1 MSRIYF
7 GTDGIRG
14 RVGIRPMTP
23 DFVLRLGWAIGRVLG
38 SDSEAPQILI
48 GKDTRRS
55 GYMFESALEAG
66 LSAAGVNV
74 LLLGPHPT
82 PAIAQLTRELGACA
96 GIVISASHNPHY
108 DNGIKLFD
116 ANGAKL
122 PDAVEHRI
130 EAEIEKPMNI
140 DPQSLPGKA
149 RRINDAGRRYL
160 DFCTGTVPEGFRLDG
175 LRLLV
180 DCAHGAAYQLAPK
193 LFEELGA
200 DVVAVGVEP
209 DGTNINDGCG
219 ATCPEHVRTQTRAH
233 QATLGL
239 AVDGDGDRL
248 IMVDEHGELV
258 DGDDLLYIIARARQ
272 AQGTLRG
279 GVAGTQMSNLGLE
292 KALAALE
299 IPFERAAVGDRYVQE
314 LLLARDW
321 QLGGETSGHI
331 ICRDRACT
339 GDALVAAL
347 QALEALRILGLPLFQ
362 ARANLRKYPQTM
374 INVHCPP
381 DHAPGPATDAA
392 VQDVRDELGERGRV
406 LLRPSGT
413 EPVLRVMVEGEDHG
427 RVEALARFIADSIAP
442 EPPESP
448 APRA

>member
-1 MSRIYF
+1 
-7 GTDGIRG
+7 
-14 RVGIRPMTP
+14 MTP

-38 SDSEAPQILI
+38 RESGTPQILI

-74 LLLGPHPT
+74 LLLGPQPT
-82 PAIAQLTRELGACA
+82 PAIAQLTRELDACA

-116 ANGAKL
+116 TDGAKL
-122 PDAVEHRI
+122 PDEIEQRI
-130 EAEIEKPMNI
+130 EAELEKPMDI

-149 RRINDAGRRYL
+149 RRIDDAGRRYL
-160 DFCTGTVPEGFRLDG
+160 DFCKSTVSEGFRLDG

-209 DGTNINDGCG
+209 DGTNINDECG
-219 ATCPEHVRTQTRAH
+219 ATCPEYVCTQARQNH
-233 QATLGL
+233 ATLGL
-239 AVDGDGDRL
+239 AVDGDADRL
-248 IMVDEHGELV
+248 IMVDEEGEIV
-258 DGDDLLYIIARARQ
+258 DGDDLLYVIARARQ
-272 AQGTLRG
+272 TQGSLRG
-279 GVAGTQMSNLGLE
+279 GVVGTQMSNLGLE
-292 KALAALE
+292 QALASLG
-299 IPFERAAVGDRYVQE
+299 ISFERAAVGDRYVQE
-314 LLLARDW
+314 QLLARDW

-339 GDALVAAL
+339 GDAMIAAL
-347 QALEALRILGLPLFQ
+347 QTLEALQILDLPLCQ
-362 ARANLRKYPQTM
+362 ARADLRKYPQTM
-374 INVHCPP
+374 INVHCPR

-392 VQDVRDELGERGRV
+392 VQNARDELGERGRV

-413 EPVLRVMVEGEDHG
+413 EPVLRVMVEGEDHR
-427 RVEALARFIADSIAP
+427 RVEALAQSIADSIA
-442 EPPESP
+442 
-448 APRA
+448 ANV

>member
-1 MSRIYF
+1 
-7 GTDGIRG
+7 
-14 RVGIRPMTP
+14 MTP

-38 SDSEAPQILI
+38 RESGTPQILI

-74 LLLGPHPT
+74 LLLGPQPT
-82 PAIAQLTRELGACA
+82 PAIAQLTRELDACA

-116 ANGAKL
+116 TDGAKL
-122 PDAVEHRI
+122 PDEIEQRI
-130 EAEIEKPMNI
+130 EAELEKPMDI

-149 RRINDAGRRYL
+149 RRIDDAGRRYL
-160 DFCTGTVPEGFRLDG
+160 DFCKSTVSEGFRLDG

-209 DGTNINDGCG
+209 DGTNINDECG
-219 ATCPEHVRTQTRAH
+219 ATCPEYVCAQARQNH
-233 QATLGL
+233 ATLGL
-239 AVDGDGDRL
+239 AMDGDADRL
-248 IMVDEHGELV
+248 IMVDEEGEIV
-258 DGDDLLYIIARARQ
+258 DGDDLLYVIARARQ
-272 AQGTLRG
+272 TQGSLRG
-279 GVAGTQMSNLGLE
+279 GVVGTQMSNLGLE
-292 KALAALE
+292 QALASLG
-299 IPFERAAVGDRYVQE
+299 ISFERAAVGDRYVQE
-314 LLLARDW
+314 QLLARDW

-339 GDALVAAL
+339 GDAMIAAL
-347 QALEALRILGLPLFQ
+347 QTLEALHILDLPLCQ
-362 ARANLRKYPQTM
+362 ARADLRKYPQTM
-374 INVHCPP
+374 INVHCPR

-392 VQDVRDELGERGRV
+392 VQNARDELGERGRV

-413 EPVLRVMVEGEDHG
+413 EPVLRVMVEGEDHR
-427 RVEALARFIADSIAP
+427 RVEALAQSIADSIA
-442 EPPESP
+442 
-448 APRA
+448 ANV

>member
-1 MSRIYF
+1 
-7 GTDGIRG
+7 
-14 RVGIRPMTP
+14 MTP

-38 SDSEAPQILI
+38 REFGTPRILI

-74 LLLGPHPT
+74 LLLGPQPT
-82 PAIAQLTRELGACA
+82 PAIAQLTRELDACA

-116 ANGAKL
+116 TDGAKL
-122 PDAVEHRI
+122 PDEIEQRI
-130 EAEIEKPMNI
+130 EAELEEPMDI

-160 DFCTGTVPEGFRLDG
+160 DFCKGTVPEGFRLDG

-219 ATCPEHVRTQTRAH
+219 ATCPEYVRAQVRQH
-233 QATLGL
+233 HATLGL
-239 AVDGDGDRL
+239 AVDGDADRL
-248 IMVDEHGELV
+248 IMVDEEGEIV
-258 DGDDLLYIIARARQ
+258 DGDDLLYVIARARQ
-272 AQGTLRG
+272 AQDSLRG
-279 GVAGTQMSNLGLE
+279 GVIGTQMSNLGLE
-292 KALAALE
+292 QALASLG

-314 LLLARDW
+314 QLLARDW

-339 GDALVAAL
+339 GDAMVAAL
-347 QALEALRILGLPLFQ
+347 QTLEALHILDLSLCQ
-362 ARANLRKYPQTM
+362 ARADLRKYPQTM
-374 INVHCPP
+374 INVHCPR

-392 VQDVRDELGERGRV
+392 VKDACDELGERGRV

-427 RVEALARFIADSIAP
+427 RVEALAQSIADSIA
-442 EPPESP
+442 
-448 APRA
+448 ANV

>member
-1 MSRIYF
+1 
-7 GTDGIRG
+7 
-14 RVGIRPMTP
+14 MTP

-38 SDSEAPQILI
+38 RGSETPQILI

-74 LLLGPHPT
+74 LLLGPQPT
-82 PAIAQLTRELGACA
+82 PAIAQLTRELDACA

-116 ANGAKL
+116 TDGAKL
-122 PDAVEHRI
+122 PDEIEQRI
-130 EAEIEKPMNI
+130 EAELEQPMDI

-160 DFCTGTVPEGFRLDG
+160 DFCKSTVSEDFRLDD
-175 LRLLV
+175 LRLLA

-209 DGTNINDGCG
+209 NGTNINDGCG
-219 ATCPEHVRTQTRAH
+219 ATCPEYVRAQTLQHDA
-233 QATLGL
+233 ALGL
-239 AVDGDGDRL
+239 AVDGDADRL
-248 IMVDEHGELV
+248 IMVDEDGEIV
-258 DGDDLLYIIARARQ
+258 DGDDLLYVIARARQ
-272 AQGTLRG
+272 TQSALRG
-279 GVAGTQMSNLGLE
+279 GVVGTQMSNLGLE
-292 KALAALE
+292 KALASLG

-314 LLLARDW
+314 QLLALDW
-321 QLGGETSGHI
+321 QVGGETSGHI

-339 GDALVAAL
+339 GDAMVAAL
-347 QALEALRILGLPLFQ
+347 QTLEALKILDLPLCQ
-362 ARANLRKYPQTM
+362 ARADLQKYPQTM
-374 INVHCPP
+374 INVRCPR
-381 DHAPGPATDAA
+381 DHTPGPATDAA
-392 VQDVRDELGERGRV
+392 VQNARDELGESGRV

-427 RVEALARFIADSIAP
+427 RVAALAQSIADSISA
-442 EPPESP
+442 SV
-448 APRA
+448 

>member
-1 MSRIYF
+1 
-7 GTDGIRG
+7 
-14 RVGIRPMTP
+14 MTP

-38 SDSEAPQILI
+38 RESGTPQILI

-74 LLLGPHPT
+74 LLLGPQPT
-82 PAIAQLTRELGACA
+82 PAIAQLTRELDACA

-116 ANGAKL
+116 TDGAKL
-122 PDAVEHRI
+122 PDEIEQRI
-130 EAEIEKPMNI
+130 EAELEKPMDI

-149 RRINDAGRRYL
+149 RRIDDAGRRYL
-160 DFCTGTVPEGFRLDG
+160 DFCKSTVSEGFRLDG

-209 DGTNINDGCG
+209 DGTNINDECG
-219 ATCPEHVRTQTRAH
+219 ATCPEYVCAQARQNH
-233 QATLGL
+233 ATLGL
-239 AVDGDGDRL
+239 AMDGDADRL
-248 IMVDEHGELV
+248 IMVDEEGKIV
-258 DGDDLLYIIARARQ
+258 DGDDLLYVIARARQ
-272 AQGTLRG
+272 TQGSLRG
-279 GVAGTQMSNLGLE
+279 GVVGTQMSNLGLE
-292 KALAALE
+292 QALASLG
-299 IPFERAAVGDRYVQE
+299 ISFERAAVGDRYVQE
-314 LLLARDW
+314 QLLARDW

-339 GDALVAAL
+339 GDAMIAAL
-347 QALEALRILGLPLFQ
+347 QTLEALHILDLPLCQ
-362 ARANLRKYPQTM
+362 ARADLRKYPQTM
-374 INVHCPP
+374 INVHCPR

-392 VQDVRDELGERGRV
+392 VQNARDELGERGRV

-413 EPVLRVMVEGEDHG
+413 EPVLRVMVEGEDHR
-427 RVEALARFIADSIAP
+427 RVEALAQSIADSIA
-442 EPPESP
+442 
-448 APRA
+448 ANV

>member
-1 MSRIYF
+1 
-7 GTDGIRG
+7 
-14 RVGIRPMTP
+14 MTP

-38 SDSEAPQILI
+38 RESDTPHILI

-74 LLLGPHPT
+74 LLLGPQPT

-122 PDAVEHRI
+122 PDAIEQRI
-130 EAEIEKPMNI
+130 EAELDKPMDI

-149 RRINDAGRRYL
+149 RRIVDAGRRYL
-160 DFCTGTVPEGFRLDG
+160 DFCKSTVPGDFRLDG
-175 LRLLV
+175 LRLLI
-180 DCAHGAAYQLAPK
+180 DCAHGAAYQLAPQ

-200 DVVAVGVEP
+200 EVIAVSITP

-219 ATCPEHVRTQTRAH
+219 ATCPEFARDQTRQHSA
-233 QATLGL
+233 ALGL

-248 IMVDEHGELV
+248 IMVDEEGEIV
-258 DGDDLLYIIARARQ
+258 DGDDLLYVIAQARHS
-272 AQGTLRG
+272 QGTLHG
-279 GVAGTQMSNLGLE
+279 GVIGTQMSNLGLE
-292 KALAALE
+292 KALAVLE

-314 LLLARDW
+314 QLLARDW

-339 GDALVAAL
+339 GDAMVAAL
-347 QALEALRILGLPLFQ
+347 QVLEALRILGLPLCQ
-362 ARANLRKYPQTM
+362 ARAGLKKYPQTM
-374 INVHCPP
+374 INVPCSR
-381 DHAPGPATDAA
+381 DHKIGPSTDTA
-392 VQDVRDELGERGRV
+392 VQNARDELGERGRV

-413 EPVLRVMVEGEDHG
+413 EPVLRVMVEGEDNL
-427 RVEALARFIADSIAP
+427 RVETLAQSIADSVTAD
-442 EPPESP
+442 
-448 APRA
+448 A

>member
-1 MSRIYF
+1 
-7 GTDGIRG
+7 
-14 RVGIRPMTP
+14 MTP

-38 SDSEAPQILI
+38 RKTETPQILI

-74 LLLGPHPT
+74 LLLGPQPT

-116 ANGAKL
+116 MDGAKL
-122 PDAVEHRI
+122 PDEIEQKI
-130 EAEIEKPMNI
+130 EAELGQPMDI

-160 DFCTGTVPEGFRLDG
+160 DFCKGTVAEEFRLDG

-200 DVVAVGVEP
+200 DVTAVGVEP

-219 ATCPEHVRTQTRAH
+219 ATCPEYVCTQARLH
-233 QATLGL
+233 HATLGL
-239 AVDGDGDRL
+239 AVDGDADRL
-248 IMVDEHGELV
+248 IMVDEEGEIA
-258 DGDDLLYIIARARQ
+258 DGDDLLYVIARARQ
-272 AQGTLRG
+272 VQGKLRG
-279 GVAGTQMSNLGLE
+279 GVVGTQMSNLGLE
-292 KALAALE
+292 KALASLD
-299 IPFERAAVGDRYVQE
+299 IPFKRAAVGDRYVQE
-314 LLLARDW
+314 QLLAHDW
-321 QLGGETSGHI
+321 QIGGETSGHI

-339 GDALVAAL
+339 GDAMVAAL
-347 QALEALRILGLPLFQ
+347 QTLEALHILGLPLCRVRSDLQ
-362 ARANLRKYPQTM
+362 KYPQTM
-374 INVHCPP
+374 INVRCPR
-381 DHAPGPATDAA
+381 DHTPGPATDAA
-392 VQDVRDELGERGRV
+392 VQNARGELGERGRV

-413 EPVLRVMVEGEDHG
+413 EPVLRVMVEGEDPG
-427 RVEALARFIADSIAP
+427 RVEALAQSIADSIATG
-442 EPPESP
+442 
-448 APRA
+448 A

>member
-1 MSRIYF
+1 
-7 GTDGIRG
+7 
-14 RVGIRPMTP
+14 MTP

-38 SDSEAPQILI
+38 RESGTPQILI

-74 LLLGPHPT
+74 LLLGPQPT
-82 PAIAQLTRELGACA
+82 PAIAQLTRELDACA

-116 ANGAKL
+116 TDGAKL
-122 PDAVEHRI
+122 PDEIEQRI
-130 EAEIEKPMNI
+130 EAELEKPMDI

-149 RRINDAGRRYL
+149 RRIDDAGRRYL
-160 DFCTGTVPEGFRLDG
+160 DFCKSTVSEGFRLDG

-209 DGTNINDGCG
+209 DGTNINDECG
-219 ATCPEHVRTQTRAH
+219 ATCPEYVCTQARQNH
-233 QATLGL
+233 ATLGL
-239 AVDGDGDRL
+239 AVDGDADRL
-248 IMVDEHGELV
+248 IMVDEEGEIV
-258 DGDDLLYIIARARQ
+258 DGDDLLYVIARARQ
-272 AQGTLRG
+272 TQGSLRG
-279 GVAGTQMSNLGLE
+279 GVVGTQMSNLGLE
-292 KALAALE
+292 QALASLG
-299 IPFERAAVGDRYVQE
+299 ISFERAAVGDRYVQE
-314 LLLARDW
+314 QLLARDW

-339 GDALVAAL
+339 GDAMIAAL
-347 QALEALRILGLPLFQ
+347 QTLEALHILDLPLCQ
-362 ARANLRKYPQTM
+362 ARADLRKYPQTM
-374 INVHCPP
+374 INVHCPR

-392 VQDVRDELGERGRV
+392 VQNARDELGERGRV

-413 EPVLRVMVEGEDHG
+413 EPVLRVMVEGEDHR
-427 RVEALARFIADSIAP
+427 RVEALAQSIADSIA
-442 EPPESP
+442 
-448 APRA
+448 ANV

>member
-1 MSRIYF
+1 MSRTYF

-14 RVGIRPMTP
+14 RVGISPMTP

-38 SDSEAPQILI
+38 RESESPQILI

-74 LLLGPHPT
+74 LLLGPQPT

-116 ANGAKL
+116 TGGAKL
-122 PDAVEHRI
+122 PDEIEHRI
-130 EAEIEKPMNI
+130 EAELEQPMDI
-140 DPQSLPGKA
+140 DPRSLPGKA
-149 RRINDAGRRYL
+149 RRIDDAGRRYL
-160 DFCTGTVPEGFRLDG
+160 DFCKGTVPEGFRLDG

-219 ATCPEHVRTQTRAH
+219 ATCPEYVRDQTRQHNA
-233 QATLGL
+233 ALGL
-239 AVDGDGDRL
+239 AVDGDADRL
-248 IMVDEHGELV
+248 IMVDEEGEIV
-258 DGDDLLYIIARARQ
+258 DGDDLLYAIARARQ
-272 AQGTLRG
+272 AQGALRG
-279 GVAGTQMSNLGLE
+279 GVVGTQMSNLGLE
-292 KALAALE
+292 KALASLD

-321 QLGGETSGHI
+321 KIGGEASGHI

-339 GDALVAAL
+339 GDAMVAAL
-347 QALEALRILGLPLFQ
+347 QTLEALHILALPLCQ
-362 ARANLRKYPQTM
+362 IRADLQKYPQTM
-374 INVHCPP
+374 INVRCPR
-381 DHAPGPATDAA
+381 DHTPGPATDAA
-392 VQDVRDELGERGRV
+392 VQNARDELGESGRV

-427 RVEALARFIADSIAP
+427 RVEALAQSIADSITAG
-442 EPPESP
+442 
-448 APRA
+448 A

>member
-1 MSRIYF
+1 MSRTYF

-14 RVGIRPMTP
+14 RVGISPMTP

-38 SDSEAPQILI
+38 RESETPQILI

-74 LLLGPHPT
+74 LLLGPQPT

-116 ANGAKL
+116 RDGAKL
-122 PDAVEHRI
+122 PDKIEQRI
-130 EAEIEKPMNI
+130 EAELEQPMDI

-149 RRINDAGRRYL
+149 RRIDDAGRRYL
-160 DFCTGTVPEGFRLDG
+160 DFCKGTVPEDFRLDG
-175 LRLLV
+175 LRLVV

-200 DVVAVGVEP
+200 DVVAVGIEP

-219 ATCPEHVRTQTRAH
+219 ATCPEYVYAQTRQHNA
-233 QATLGL
+233 ALGL

-248 IMVDEHGELV
+248 IMVDEEGEIV
-258 DGDDLLYIIARARQ
+258 DGDDLLYVIARARQ
-272 AQGTLRG
+272 TQGTLRG
-279 GVAGTQMSNLGLE
+279 GVVGTQMSNLGLE
-292 KALAALE
+292 KALASLD

-314 LLLARDW
+314 QLLARDW
-321 QLGGETSGHI
+321 QIGGETSGHI

-339 GDALVAAL
+339 GDAMVAAL
-347 QALEALRILGLPLFQ
+347 QTLEALRILDLPLSRI
-362 ARANLRKYPQTM
+362 RADLRKYPQTM
-374 INVHCPP
+374 INVRCPR
-381 DHAPGPATDAA
+381 DHSLGPATDAA
-392 VQDVRDELGERGRV
+392 VQNARDELGKSGRV

-427 RVEALARFIADSIAP
+427 RVEALAKSIADSITTGA
-442 EPPESP
+442 
-448 APRA
+448 

>member
-1 MSRIYF
+1 MSRTYF

-14 RVGIRPMTP
+14 RVGISPMTP

-38 SDSEAPQILI
+38 QGSEAPQILV

-74 LLLGPHPT
+74 LLLGPQPT
-82 PAIAQLTRELGACA
+82 PAIAQLTRELDACA

-116 ANGAKL
+116 ADGAKL
-122 PDAVEHRI
+122 PDEIEHRI
-130 EAEIEKPMNI
+130 EAELEQSMDI
-140 DPQSLPGKA
+140 DPRSLPGKA
-149 RRINDAGRRYL
+149 RRINDAGRHYL
-160 DFCTGTVPEGFRLDG
+160 DFCKSTVPEGFHLDG

-200 DVVAVGVEP
+200 DVIAVGVEP
-209 DGTNINDGCG
+209 NGTNINDGCG
-219 ATCPEHVRTQTRAH
+219 ATCPEYVRAQTREH
-233 QATLGL
+233 HATLGL

-248 IMVDEHGELV
+248 VMIDEDGGIV
-258 DGDDLLYIIARARQ
+258 DGDDLLYVIARARQ
-272 AQGTLRG
+272 VQGTLNG

-299 IPFERAAVGDRYVQE
+299 VPFERAAVGDRYVQE

-339 GDALVAAL
+339 GDAMVAAL
-347 QALEALRILGLPLFQ
+347 QTLEALQILDQPLCQ
-362 ARANLRKYPQTM
+362 ARSDLRKYPQTM
-374 INVHCPP
+374 INVRCPR
-381 DHAPGPATDAA
+381 DRTPGPATDAA
-392 VQDVRDELGERGRV
+392 VQNARNELGEQGRV
-406 LLRPSGT
+406 VLRPSGT

-427 RVEALARFIADSIAP
+427 KVEALAQSIA
-442 EPPESP
+442 SSIDTG
-448 APRA
+448 A

>member
-1 MSRIYF
+1 
-7 GTDGIRG
+7 
-14 RVGIRPMTP
+14 MTP

-38 SDSEAPQILI
+38 RGSETPQILI

-74 LLLGPHPT
+74 LLLGPQPT
-82 PAIAQLTRELGACA
+82 PAIAQLTRELDACA

-116 ANGAKL
+116 TDGAKL
-122 PDAVEHRI
+122 PDETEQRI
-130 EAEIEKPMNI
+130 EAELEQPMDI

-160 DFCTGTVPEGFRLDG
+160 DFCKSTVSEDFRLDG
-175 LRLLV
+175 LRLLA

-209 DGTNINDGCG
+209 NGTNINDGCG
-219 ATCPEHVRTQTRAH
+219 ATCPEYVRAQTLQHDA
-233 QATLGL
+233 ALGL
-239 AVDGDGDRL
+239 AVDGDADRL
-248 IMVDEHGELV
+248 IMVDEDGEIV
-258 DGDDLLYIIARARQ
+258 DGDDLLYVIARARQ
-272 AQGTLRG
+272 TQNALRG
-279 GVAGTQMSNLGLE
+279 GVVGTQMSNLGLE
-292 KALAALE
+292 KALASLG

-314 LLLARDW
+314 QLLALDW
-321 QLGGETSGHI
+321 QVGGETSGHI

-339 GDALVAAL
+339 GDAMVAAL
-347 QALEALRILGLPLFQ
+347 QTLEALKILDLPLCQ
-362 ARANLRKYPQTM
+362 ARADLQKYPQTM
-374 INVHCPP
+374 INVRCPR
-381 DHAPGPATDAA
+381 DHTPGPATDAA
-392 VQDVRDELGERGRV
+392 VQNARDELGESGRV

-427 RVEALARFIADSIAP
+427 RVAALAQSIADSISA
-442 EPPESP
+442 SV
-448 APRA
+448 

>member
-1 MSRIYF
+1 
-7 GTDGIRG
+7 
-14 RVGIRPMTP
+14 MTP

-38 SDSEAPQILI
+38 RESGTPQILI

-74 LLLGPHPT
+74 LLLGPQPT
-82 PAIAQLTRELGACA
+82 PAIAQLTRELDACA

-116 ANGAKL
+116 TDGAKL
-122 PDAVEHRI
+122 PDEIEQRI
-130 EAEIEKPMNI
+130 EAELEKPMDI

-149 RRINDAGRRYL
+149 RRIDDAGRRYL
-160 DFCTGTVPEGFRLDG
+160 DFCKSTVSEGFRLDG

-209 DGTNINDGCG
+209 DGTNINDECG
-219 ATCPEHVRTQTRAH
+219 ATCPEYVCAQARQNH
-233 QATLGL
+233 ATLGL
-239 AVDGDGDRL
+239 AVDGDADRL
-248 IMVDEHGELV
+248 IMVDEEGEIV
-258 DGDDLLYIIARARQ
+258 DGDDLLYVIARARQ
-272 AQGTLRG
+272 TQGSLRG
-279 GVAGTQMSNLGLE
+279 GVVGTQMSNLGLE
-292 KALAALE
+292 QALASLG

-314 LLLARDW
+314 QLLARDW

-339 GDALVAAL
+339 GDAMIAAL
-347 QALEALRILGLPLFQ
+347 QTLEALHILDLPLCQ
-362 ARANLRKYPQTM
+362 ARADLRKYPQTM
-374 INVHCPP
+374 INVHCPRN
-381 DHAPGPATDAA
+381 HAPGPATDAA
-392 VQDVRDELGERGRV
+392 VQDARDELGERGRV

-413 EPVLRVMVEGEDHG
+413 EPVLRVMVEGEDHR
-427 RVEALARFIADSIAP
+427 RVEALAQSIADSIA
-442 EPPESP
+442 
-448 APRA
+448 ANV

>member
-1 MSRIYF
+1 MSRTYF

-14 RVGIRPMTP
+14 RVGISPMTP

-38 SDSEAPQILI
+38 RESETPRILV

-74 LLLGPHPT
+74 LLLGPQPT
-82 PAIAQLTRELGACA
+82 PAIAQLTRELDACA

-116 ANGAKL
+116 ANGSKL
-122 PDAVEHRI
+122 PDETERNI
-130 EAEIEKPMNI
+130 EAELDQPMEI
-140 DPQSLPGKA
+140 DPRSLPGKA

-160 DFCTGTVPEGFRLDG
+160 DFCKSTVPEGFRLDG

-200 DVVAVGVEP
+200 DVVAIGVEP

-219 ATCPEHVRTQTRAH
+219 ATCPEHARAQTRQR

-239 AVDGDGDRL
+239 AVDGDADRL
-248 IMVDEHGELV
+248 IMIDEDGEV
-258 DGDDLLYIIARARQ
+258 ADGDDLLYVIARARQ
-272 AQGTLRG
+272 SQNALRG
-279 GVAGTQMSNLGLE
+279 GVVGTQMSNLGLE
-292 KALAALE
+292 KALDAAG
-299 IPFERAAVGDRYVQE
+299 IPFERATVGDRYVQE
-314 LLLARDW
+314 RLLARGW
-321 QLGGETSGHI
+321 QIGGETSGHI

-339 GDALVAAL
+339 GDAMVAAL
-347 QALEALRILGLPLFQ
+347 QTLEALRLLDRPLCRI
-362 ARANLRKYPQTM
+362 RADLRKYPQTM
-374 INVHCPP
+374 ISVRCPR
-381 DHAPGPATDAA
+381 DHAPGPATDRVVRNA
-392 VQDVRDELGERGRV
+392 RDELGENGRV

-427 RVEALARFIADSIAP
+427 QVETLARSIADSISA
-442 EPPESP
+442 SV
-448 APRA
+448 

>member
-1 MSRIYF
+1 
-7 GTDGIRG
+7 
-14 RVGIRPMTP
+14 MTP

-38 SDSEAPQILI
+38 RESGTPQILI

-74 LLLGPHPT
+74 LLLGPQPT
-82 PAIAQLTRELGACA
+82 PAIAQLTRELDACA

-116 ANGAKL
+116 TDGAKL
-122 PDAVEHRI
+122 PDEIEQRI
-130 EAEIEKPMNI
+130 EAELEKPMDI

-149 RRINDAGRRYL
+149 RRIDDAGRRYL
-160 DFCTGTVPEGFRLDG
+160 DFCKSTVSEGFRLDG

-209 DGTNINDGCG
+209 DGTNINDECG
-219 ATCPEHVRTQTRAH
+219 ATCPEYVCAQARQNH
-233 QATLGL
+233 ATLGL
-239 AVDGDGDRL
+239 AVDGDADRL
-248 IMVDEHGELV
+248 IMVDEEGEIV
-258 DGDDLLYIIARARQ
+258 DGDDLLYVIARARQ
-272 AQGTLRG
+272 TQGSLRG
-279 GVAGTQMSNLGLE
+279 GVVGTQMSNLGLE
-292 KALAALE
+292 QALASLG
-299 IPFERAAVGDRYVQE
+299 ISFERAAVGDRYVQE
-314 LLLARDW
+314 QLLARDW

-339 GDALVAAL
+339 GDAMIAAL
-347 QALEALRILGLPLFQ
+347 QTLEALHILDLPLCQ
-362 ARANLRKYPQTM
+362 ARADLRKYPQTM
-374 INVHCPP
+374 INVHCPR

-392 VQDVRDELGERGRV
+392 VQNARDELGERGRV

-413 EPVLRVMVEGEDHG
+413 EPVLRVMVEGEDHR
-427 RVEALARFIADSIAP
+427 RVEALAQSIADSIA
-442 EPPESP
+442 
-448 APRA
+448 ANV

>member
-1 MSRIYF
+1 MSRTYF

-14 RVGIRPMTP
+14 RVGISPMTP

-38 SDSEAPQILI
+38 RESGTPQILI

-74 LLLGPHPT
+74 LLLGPQPT
-82 PAIAQLTRELGACA
+82 PAIAQLTRELDACA

-116 ANGAKL
+116 TDGAKL
-122 PDAVEHRI
+122 PDEIEQRI
-130 EAEIEKPMNI
+130 EAELEKPMDI

-149 RRINDAGRRYL
+149 RRIDDAGRRYL
-160 DFCTGTVPEGFRLDG
+160 DFCKSTVSEGFRLDG

-209 DGTNINDGCG
+209 DGTNINDECG
-219 ATCPEHVRTQTRAH
+219 ATCPEYVCAQARQNH
-233 QATLGL
+233 ATLGL
-239 AVDGDGDRL
+239 AMDGDADRL
-248 IMVDEHGELV
+248 IMVDEEGEIV
-258 DGDDLLYIIARARQ
+258 DGDDLLYVIARARQ
-272 AQGTLRG
+272 TQGSLRG
-279 GVAGTQMSNLGLE
+279 GVVGTQMSNLGLE
-292 KALAALE
+292 QALASLG
-299 IPFERAAVGDRYVQE
+299 ISFERAAVGDRYVQE
-314 LLLARDW
+314 QLLARDW

-339 GDALVAAL
+339 GDAMIAAL
-347 QALEALRILGLPLFQ
+347 QTLEALHILDLPLCQ
-362 ARANLRKYPQTM
+362 ARADLRKYPQTM
-374 INVHCPP
+374 INVHCPR

-392 VQDVRDELGERGRV
+392 VQNARDELGERGRV

-413 EPVLRVMVEGEDHG
+413 EPVLRVMVEGEDHR
-427 RVEALARFIADSIAP
+427 RVEALAQSIADSIA
-442 EPPESP
+442 
-448 APRA
+448 ANV

>member
-1 MSRIYF
+1 MSRTYF

-14 RVGIRPMTP
+14 RVGISPMTP

-38 SDSEAPQILI
+38 QGAEAPQILI

-74 LLLGPHPT
+74 LLLGPQPT
-82 PAIAQLTRELGACA
+82 PAIAQLTRELNACA

-116 ANGAKL
+116 ADGTKL
-122 PDAVEHRI
+122 PDEIEHRI
-130 EAEIEKPMNI
+130 EAELEQPMDI
-140 DPQSLPGKA
+140 DPRSLPGKA

-160 DFCTGTVPEGFRLDG
+160 DFCKSTVPKGFRLDD

-209 DGTNINDGCG
+209 NGTNINDGCG
-219 ATCPEHVRTQTRAH
+219 ATCPEYVRAQTGKHGAD
-233 QATLGL
+233 LGL

-248 IMVDEHGELV
+248 IMIDEDGGVV
-258 DGDDLLYIIARARQ
+258 DGDDLLYVIARARQ
-272 AQGTLRG
+272 IQGTLNG

-292 KALAALE
+292 KALAALG

-314 LLLARDW
+314 LLLARNW

-339 GDALVAAL
+339 GDAMIAAL
-347 QALEALRILGLPLFQ
+347 QTLEALHILGQPLCRTRSDLQ
-362 ARANLRKYPQTM
+362 KYPQTM
-374 INVHCPP
+374 INVRCPR
-381 DHAPGPATDAA
+381 DRTPGPATDAA
-392 VQDVRDELGERGRV
+392 VQSARNELGEQGRV

-427 RVEALARFIADSIAP
+427 RVEALAQSIADSIDT
-442 EPPESP
+442 SV
-448 APRA
+448 

>member
-1 MSRIYF
+1 
-7 GTDGIRG
+7 
-14 RVGIRPMTP
+14 MTP

-38 SDSEAPQILI
+38 RESGTPQILI

-74 LLLGPHPT
+74 LLLGPQPT
-82 PAIAQLTRELGACA
+82 PAIAQLTRELDACA

-116 ANGAKL
+116 TDGAKL
-122 PDAVEHRI
+122 PDEIEQRI
-130 EAEIEKPMNI
+130 EAELDKPMDI

-149 RRINDAGRRYL
+149 RRIDDAGRRYL
-160 DFCTGTVPEGFRLDG
+160 DFCKSTVSEGFRLDG

-209 DGTNINDGCG
+209 DGTNINDECG
-219 ATCPEHVRTQTRAH
+219 ATCPEYVRAQARQNH
-233 QATLGL
+233 ATLGL
-239 AVDGDGDRL
+239 AVDGDADRL
-248 IMVDEHGELV
+248 IMVDEEGEIV
-258 DGDDLLYIIARARQ
+258 DGDDLLYVIAHARQ
-272 AQGTLRG
+272 AQGSLHG
-279 GVAGTQMSNLGLE
+279 GVVGTQMSNLGLE
-292 KALAALE
+292 QALASLG

-314 LLLARDW
+314 QLLARDW

-339 GDALVAAL
+339 GDAMIAAL
-347 QALEALRILGLPLFQ
+347 QILEALHILDLPLCQ
-362 ARANLRKYPQTM
+362 ARADLRKYPQTM
-374 INVHCPP
+374 INVHCPR

-392 VQDVRDELGERGRV
+392 VQNARDELGERGRV

-427 RVEALARFIADSIAP
+427 RVEALAQSIADSITT
-442 EPPESP
+442 SV
-448 APRA
+448 

>member
-1 MSRIYF
+1 
-7 GTDGIRG
+7 
-14 RVGIRPMTP
+14 MTP

-38 SDSEAPQILI
+38 RGSETPQILI

-74 LLLGPHPT
+74 LLLGPQPT
-82 PAIAQLTRELGACA
+82 PAIAQLTRELDACA

-116 ANGAKL
+116 TDGAKL
-122 PDAVEHRI
+122 PDEIEQRI
-130 EAEIEKPMNI
+130 EAELEQPMDI

-160 DFCTGTVPEGFRLDG
+160 DFCKSTVSEDFRLDG
-175 LRLLV
+175 LRLLA

-209 DGTNINDGCG
+209 NGTNINDGCG
-219 ATCPEHVRTQTRAH
+219 ATCPEYVRAQTLQHDAV
-233 QATLGL
+233 LGL
-239 AVDGDGDRL
+239 AVDGDADRL
-248 IMVDEHGELV
+248 IMVDEDGEIV
-258 DGDDLLYIIARARQ
+258 DGDDLLYVIARARQ
-272 AQGTLRG
+272 TQSALRG
-279 GVAGTQMSNLGLE
+279 GVVGTQMSNLGLE
-292 KALAALE
+292 KALASLG

-314 LLLARDW
+314 QLLALDW
-321 QLGGETSGHI
+321 QVGGETSGHI

-339 GDALVAAL
+339 GDAMVAAL
-347 QALEALRILGLPLFQ
+347 QTLEALKILDLPLCQ
-362 ARANLRKYPQTM
+362 ARADLQKYPQTM
-374 INVHCPP
+374 INVRCPR
-381 DHAPGPATDAA
+381 DHTPGPATDAA
-392 VQDVRDELGERGRV
+392 VQNARDELGESGRV

-427 RVEALARFIADSIAP
+427 RVAALAQSIADSISA
-442 EPPESP
+442 SV
-448 APRA
+448 